1 MLRALP
7 IVASDLGAFAEVLG
21 DAGFT
26 FRTGDAAALAASL
39 SRLLDDPSLGMSL
52 GQRARE
58 RALDFCSRERMLES
72 HAGVYHKVSNSR
84 DPA

>member
-7 IVASDLGAFAEVLG
+7 VVASDLGAFAEVLG

-26 FRTGDAAALAASL
+26 FRTGDAAALAAAL
-39 SRLLDDPSLGMSL
+39 SRLLNDPSLALRL

-72 HAGVYHKVSNSR
+72 HANVYRRIHKF
-84 DPA
+84 PI